1 MGWVACILSGQ
12 AGGREPTLLLPRSL
26 RQIVRTQQ
34 YPNGDD
40 QGRAGAEVDEM
51 TERVGAHE
59 LMAMHIDALFTHD
72 ARGRL
77 VRVNEPNGKPAPR
90 FFLGRTPDGNMWR
103 VRHDLGADV
112 VRELEEAC
120 RGERADDALLRPPY
134 GSTVYEEI
142 LARDAPL
149 ERVEAGPAF
158 AFPEALDA
166 APEAVLVTKENVN
179 ILEPFMTPWLGDVG
193 LCDPFLAILHEGQAV
208 SVCGSVRITDRGY
221 EAGVDTHPEFR
232 GRGFAPR
239 VVSAWARA
247 VRAIDRIPLYST
259 SWNNTASRAVAAKLG
274 LMRFGTDIHI
284 T

>member
-1 MGWVACILSGQ
+1 MAWILSGH
-12 AGGREPTLLLPRSL
+12 AGGREPTLLLSRSV
-26 RQIVRTQQ
+26 RQIVCAHNNT
-34 YPNGDD
+34 YADD
-40 QGRAGAEVDEM
+40 QGRAGAEVDELM
-51 TERVGAHE
+51 ERVGARE

-72 ARGRL
+72 AQGRM
-77 VRVNEPNGKPAPR
+77 VRVNEPNGKSAPR
-90 FFLGRTPDGNMWR
+90 FFLGRTPEGNLWR

-112 VRELEEAC
+112 VRELEDAC
-120 RGERADDALLRPPY
+120 RGERTDDALLRPPY
-134 GSTVYEEI
+134 GTTRYEEI
-142 LARDAPL
+142 LARDAAL

-166 APEAVLVTKENVN
+166 APEAVLVTKENID
-179 ILEPFMTPWLGDVG
+179 ILEPFMTPWIGDVG
-193 LCDPFLAILHEGQAV
+193 LCDPFLAILHDGQAV
-208 SVCGSVRITDRGY
+208 SVCGSVRISDRGY

-247 VRAIDRIPLYST
+247 VRAIDRVPLYST
-259 SWNNTASRAVAAKLG
+259 SWNNTPSRAVAAKLG